1 MRGSKTPSGSKPKL
15 SGLSISLEEEDF
27 WVDPWV
33 QQTEAKL
40 NSLEEGRKK
49 KKKPRQPMICA
60 VLGQLLVLVLG
71 H

>member
-1 MRGSKTPSGSKPKL
+1 MRGTKTPSGSKPKL

-40 NSLEEGRKK
+40 ILWKEGEGRK

-60 VLGQLLVLVLG
+60 VLGQLLVG